1 MLDNFIASLLTV
13 EGFAFYLFSALT
25 IGLFLVTV
33 LSKNVLYAMTSLAAA
48 MVLISGFFF
57 ILGADF
63 LGVVQLIVYVGAI
76 MALYSFSMMFFDA
89 TKDIKEKNTNPALV
103 FLLGGLSA
111 LVLVLM
117 FAAPIMNDSLNMANL
132 MVDGKSYLE
141 YIDGNLS
148 RYAQYSLD
156 HDIQASVAS
165 IGNAQSVGVILFTK
179 YLIPFEVAAVM
190 LLVAMI
196 SGIILAGKKM
206 DNSLTE
212 DLNADDEIITVKD
225 NK

>member
-1 MLDNFIASLLTV
+1 MYEIV
-13 EGFAFYLFSALT
+13 AFYLFSALT

-33 LSKNVLYAMTSLAAA
+33 MSKNVLYAMTSLAAG

-76 MALYSFSMMFFDA
+76 MALYSFAMMFFDA
-89 TKDIKEKNTNPALV
+89 TRDIKEKNTSNGLV

-117 FAAPIMNDSLNMANL
+117 FAAPIHSEAIAAAALYPMHEG
-132 MVDGKSYLE
+132 V
-141 YIDGNLS
+141 
-148 RYAQYSLD
+148 
-156 HDIQASVAS
+156 
-165 IGNAQSVGVILFTK
+165 GNAQDVGIVLFTK

-196 SGIILAGKKM
+196 AGIILAGKKM
-206 DNSLTE
+206 DTSLTE
-212 DLNADDEIITVKD
+212 DMTADDEILVVKD
-225 NK
+225 EK